1 LIPPSAAASQ
11 EAASSCPCHCC
22 CLARYS
28 SLFATA
34 LSGVFMRVCEL
45 CFSVLHLPVCV
56 QSGSTATRVRQRSQR
71 DVQGVRLRS
80 HDADVLVYDSWH
92 TKIYF
97 LTSDGRCHI
106 LRRCQL
112 PSPPRRQLHVEVGA
126 RPHLLPSGLGCCR
139 QTCCRQ
145 ASAPLSK
152 QLEPLKQR
160 RLIQVQLHCLQ
171 QQQLLSRHPRAAR
184 HSPWCRT
191 LPIRALLAHT
201 ARVQQQARS
210 AILPV
215 ILVPQVPS

>member
-1 LIPPSAAASQ
+1 MSML
-11 EAASSCPCHCC
+11 
-22 CLARYS
+22 
-28 SLFATA
+28 
-34 LSGVFMRVCEL
+34 
-45 CFSVLHLPVCV
+45 LPGS
-56 QSGSTATRVRQRSQR
+56 SGSTATRVRQRSQR

-97 LTSDGRCHI
+97 LTCDGRCHI
-106 LRRCQL
+106 LRRCSKEKQRRSLLACCQL

-126 RPHLLPSGLGCCR
+126 RPHLLPSGLGAR
-139 QTCCRQ
+139 QRDPVMDLPCPSPRKPRPSRSQRHVRQ
-145 ASAPLSK
+145 RQHLLLPPLSK

-171 QQQLLSRHPRAAR
+171 QQQFLSRHPRAAR

-191 LPIRALLAHT
+191 LPIRALLAHP

-215 ILVPQVPS
+215 IFVPQVPS